1 MLESEYCTSA
11 TGTASIPIT
20 ANYTKLGSS
29 GLPEW
34 NESDDGIRCY
44 YLDYEGDVVLTIDGG
59 EYENPII
66 YCPLRNSTAKFEP
79 TSTDIY
85 YTPLFKLSEEL
96 YAFENIYV
104 YPQGFSQTFPKE
116 ATNAFTNGSTGSFG
130 DYSSLIIFP
139 QPEAVFN
146 VPCSGA
152 LAGDIDDL
160 VEKALRPFYGSA
172 LYVTGSQLNEYTIQ
186 VINTTSSR
194 ESEDFKYMI
203 RRGIAFI
210 LAHVDWGAL
219 GRAGATVTAAF
230 VISWINGT
238 SNPTNKP
245 DPKGCC

>member
-11 TGTASIPIT
+11 TGTAPITIT

-96 YAFENIYV
+96 YAFKNIYIH
-104 YPQGFSQTFPKE
+104 PQGFSETFPKE
-116 ATNAFTNGSTGSFG
+116 ATNTFTNGSTGSFG

-139 QPEAVFN
+139 QPRAVFN

-152 LAGDIDDL
+152 RAGDIDDL
-160 VEKALRPFYGSA
+160 VEKALRPSYGSA

-186 VINTTSSR
+186 VIDTTSSR
-194 ESEDFKYMI
+194 ESEDVAY
-203 RRGIAFI
+203 I
-210 LAHVDWGAL
+210 LLRILTVVIENVNW
-219 GRAGATVTAAF
+219 AGLLTGLVAVVF
-230 VISWINGT
+230 G
-238 SNPTNKP
+238 NPKSP
-245 DPKGCC
+245 EDPGKGCCQK